1 MHRNRIQ
8 EVNPTPVAYR
18 ISLLA
23 NLFTGSVYRQVAA
36 LHGVARSEFA
46 VVFCLRLLGELTA
59 QDIVDITGRPKNSIS
74 RSVNAM
80 LEKGYIIRRVDPHN
94 ARRSPLRLTRAGE
107 ALYDDVLPLFQ
118 AREAAM
124 LAPLSPRERETL
136 NKLLTKLATRDDGW
150 ELVASSD
157 DD

>member
-1 MHRNRIQ
+1 MHRNLIQ
-8 EVNPTPVAYR
+8 DVNPIPVAYR

-23 NLFTGSVYRQVAA
+23 NLFTGGVYRQVAA
-36 LHGVARSEFA
+36 QHGVARSEFV
-46 VVFCLRLLGELTA
+46 VVFCLRMLGELTA

-80 LEKGYIIRRVDPHN
+80 LERGFVARRVDPDN
-94 ARRSPLRLTRAGE
+94 ARRSPLTLTRTGK

-124 LAPLSPRERETL
+124 LAVLTARERETL
-136 NKLLTKLATRDDGW
+136 NKLLAKLAVRDDGW
-150 ELVASSD
+150 EIVAVGD
-157 DD
+157 DA